1 MAAGL
6 NGKSHIA
13 LFYNDCYKIIVNSA
27 PVAQVLPKL
36 RVLRG
41 EKEFNS
47 LTKVNTM
54 TDTPTFLIINA
65 IPNPEKMEQVQAYLS
80 QVMPVLVSGGGKPI
94 GRYRVT
100 NQVVG
105 EGGPKMMALL
115 EYPDE
120 KSVTDMINGEAFV
133 ALADLRSEAFLQL
146 NLMMGS
152 PM

>member
-1 MAAGL
+1 
-6 NGKSHIA
+6 
-13 LFYNDCYKIIVNSA
+13 
-27 PVAQVLPKL
+27 
-36 RVLRG
+36 
-41 EKEFNS
+41 
-47 LTKVNTM
+47 M
-54 TDTPTFLIINA
+54 TDTSAFLIISA
-65 IPNPEKMEQVQAYLS
+65 IPNPEKMEQVQSYLS
-80 QVMPVLVSGGGKPI
+80 QIMPVLVSGGGKPL

-120 KSVTDMINGEAFV
+120 KSITDMVNDEAFV

-146 NLMMGS
+146 NLMVSS